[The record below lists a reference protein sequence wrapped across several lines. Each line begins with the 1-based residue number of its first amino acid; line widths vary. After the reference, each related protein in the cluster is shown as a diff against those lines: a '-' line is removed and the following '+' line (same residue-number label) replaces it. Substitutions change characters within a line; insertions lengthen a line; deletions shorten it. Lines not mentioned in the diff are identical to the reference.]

1 MVSSL
6 LLISCA
12 LSRTEYFTCHFQLS
26 CFSSQVSMSF
36 REEAEHTA
44 CQRHHPIA
52 FGRQEILKTDIAA
65 PETDLQLLS
74 SFPRPQ
80 EISRHQRLQAK
91 HGNETHRT
99 SVWQMLFNGT

>member
-1 MVSSL
+1 
-6 LLISCA
+6 
-12 LSRTEYFTCHFQLS
+12 
-26 CFSSQVSMSF
+26 MSF
-36 REEAEHTA
+36 REEAEYAT

-52 FGRQEILKTDIAA
+52 FGRQEILKTDIAV

-80 EISRHQRLQAK
+80 EMSPHQRLLAK
-91 HGNETHRT
+91 HGNEILRT